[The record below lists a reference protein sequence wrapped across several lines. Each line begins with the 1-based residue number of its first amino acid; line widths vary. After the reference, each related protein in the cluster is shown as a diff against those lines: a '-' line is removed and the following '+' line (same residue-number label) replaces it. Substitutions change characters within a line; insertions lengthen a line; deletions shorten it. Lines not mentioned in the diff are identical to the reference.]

1 MRRAVIP
8 PKTVG
13 FPAPPTED
21 PPADVGHCAFRCGV
35 PSGAVLF
42 FFHPME
48 PTEDLTIIESIFVRH
63 RNALLLRGQFTP
75 IYTDYYLHLMQ
86 HGIRPPSELDQ
97 MLKDSLAMLTL
108 HLVARPWAET
118 IAWTANLRAP
128 RMNLFVTG
136 GSFDEAITGR
146 IFTEDVRE
154 PDRNFF
160 YAQTTTV
167 EKSEPRLSMLE
178 VDGKDPIAWVSQYY
192 EQSEQ
197 RPARAFRL
205 EDENFVLIAAQP
217 DCDLEWLEALDAEDV
232 AKITATEETSPLESR
247 RFRFHCGCSLEK
259 ILPILGGW
267 KNKPEVLFEEADEIT
282 IQCPRCAAK
291 YQITRDMI

>member
-1 MRRAVIP
+1 MQPAEDY
-8 PKTVG
+8 TV
-13 FPAPPTED
+13 
-21 PPADVGHCAFRCGV
+21 
-35 PSGAVLF
+35 
-42 FFHPME
+42 
-48 PTEDLTIIESIFVRH
+48 IESLFIRH
-63 RNALLLRGQFTP
+63 RNALVLRGQFTP

-86 HGIRPPSELDQ
+86 HGIRHSAELDQ

-136 GSFDEAITGR
+136 GSVQENITGR

-154 PDRNFF
+154 PDRNYF
-160 YAQTTTV
+160 YSQTTATGLP
-167 EKSEPRLSMLE
+167 EPRTSTME
-178 VDGKDPIAWVSQYY
+178 VEGKDPVVWVSQFYD
-192 EQSEQ
+192 QSEQ

-205 EDENFVLIAAQP
+205 EDENFVLVAAQP
-217 DCDLEWLEALDAEDV
+217 DCDLEWFEALDERAVAEIDSKEQV
-232 AKITATEETSPLESR
+232 KVLETR
-247 RFRFHCGCSLEK
+247 RFRFHCGCTIDK

-267 KNKPEVLFEEADEIT
+267 KDRLDDLFEEAEFVN

-291 YQITRDMI
+291 YQVTRDMIS

>member
-1 MRRAVIP
+1 MRTQKITDFT
-8 PKTVG
+8 TV
-13 FPAPPTED
+13 
-21 PPADVGHCAFRCGV
+21 
-35 PSGAVLF
+35 
-42 FFHPME
+42 
-48 PTEDLTIIESIFVRH
+48 ESIFVRH

-86 HGIRPPSELDQ
+86 HDVHPPAELDQ

-108 HLVARPWAET
+108 HLVARPWAES

-136 GSFDEAITGR
+136 SSLDEAVTGR

-167 EKSEPRLSMLE
+167 EGSEPRLSTLE
-178 VDGKDPIAWVSQYY
+178 VLGKDPIAWISQYY
-192 EQSEQ
+192 DQSEQ

-217 DCDLEWLEALDAEDV
+217 DCDLEWLEALDADAV
-232 AKITATEETSPLESR
+232 AKITETEETSPLESR
-247 RFRFHCGCSLEK
+247 RFRFHCGCSIEK

-267 KNKPEVLFEEADEIT
+267 KDKPDVLFQDAESIN
-282 IQCPRCAAK
+282 IQCPRCAAT
-291 YQITRDMI
+291 YQVTRGMI

>member
-1 MRRAVIP
+1 M
-8 PKTVG
+8 
-13 FPAPPTED
+13 E
-21 PPADVGHCAFRCGV
+21 V
-35 PSGAVLF
+35 PEEF
-42 FFHPME
+42 
-48 PTEDLTIIESIFVRH
+48 TKIESIFVRH
-63 RNALLLRGQFTP
+63 RNALLVRGQFTP

-86 HGIRPPSELDQ
+86 HAIRPPAELDL
-97 MLKDSLAMLTL
+97 MLKDALAVLTL

-128 RMNLFVTG
+128 RINLFVTG
-136 GSFDEAITGR
+136 GSLTEAITGR

-160 YAQTTTV
+160 YAQTTTT
-167 EKSEPRLSMLE
+167 EGTPPSLSSME
-178 VDGKDPIAWVSQYY
+178 VAGIDPIHWISQFY

-205 EDENFVLIAAQP
+205 DDENFALIAAQP
-217 DCDLEWLEALDAEDV
+217 DCDLDWLAALDENAVSNIRD
-232 AKITATEETSPLESR
+232 AQETTLLETR
-247 RFRFHCGCSLEK
+247 RFRFHCGCSIER

-267 KNKPEVLFEEADEIT
+267 KNRLDELFHNDATIS

-291 YQITRDMI
+291 YTVTREMVAASFAP